1 MTEGAREGQRQDR
14 WGRGRENTGRERERP
29 VEREGVLAGPTQ
41 PPPLGVWGPPGGLPG
56 GPSPTCPLSL
66 PPPSP
71 PPTPRGGE
79 GDRVLGTPQGSGVTA
94 GIPQKGMGY
103 SLLIPVPPGE
113 GAPISRKALI
123 QSVNKHGITHSGWA
137 AQLMRWSLPLGA
149 DCQSR
154 TEGNLEING
163 SRPPN
168 PPSCSKSLAR

>member
-1 MTEGAREGQRQDR
+1 M
-14 WGRGRENTGRERERP
+14 
-29 VEREGVLAGPTQ
+29 
-41 PPPLGVWGPPGGLPG
+41 
-56 GPSPTCPLSL
+56 
-66 PPPSP
+66 
-71 PPTPRGGE
+71 
-79 GDRVLGTPQGSGVTA
+79 LGTPQGSGVTA

-123 QSVNKHGITHSGWA
+123 QPVNKHGIMHSGPGLGWA
-137 AQLMRWSLPLGA
+137 AQLMRWSLPLGS
-149 DCQSR
+149 DSQSR